1 MIDSDFSSDEEGE
14 NSFDDGI
21 DPVQYM
27 KHGKERHEDILA
39 KRKLG
44 EATKKVGENIEKK
57 KTTRESKEL
66 KDLNEKKA

>member
-1 MIDSDFSSDEEGE
+1 
-14 NSFDDGI
+14 
-21 DPVQYM
+21 M

-66 KDLNEKKA
+66 KDLKEKKAQQEQQDQKKVKDL